1 MIKPINKYFT
11 YILIIKQKLKTKVL
25 LLLALT
31 IYLFKTKN
39 QPDII
44 KWTTQYITV
53 ISGIYLIVFLPFM
66 KQ

>member
-1 MIKPINKYFT
+1 MIKPINKY

-31 IYLFKTKN
+31 IYLFQTKN

-53 ISGIYLIVFLPFM
+53 ISEIYLIVFLPFM